1 MDKKYQIF
9 ISSTYEDLKEK
20 RRKVQETILS
30 MYQFPIGMEMF
41 SADDADQWEIIQETI
56 DNSDYYVL
64 IIGRRYGSI
73 IQNGSDAG
81 ISYTQK
87 EYRYAK
93 SIGVPVLAF
102 LSDREASFKDGEI
115 ETDPEKLSKLNE
127 FIDEV
132 KSGNMVN
139 FWKNEDDLAAKVA
152 VALQKQISRG
162 KRPGWI
168 RATFSMDDVLKN
180 ANEVI
185 RLQQE
190 NAELREELSE
200 LKEHSDRRMPFLSA
214 EINDSDF
221 LTLQFTCFDDF
232 SSWSHNDLSK
242 RLQSYLK
249 ANAYPLKITFSNSGT
264 AKAKDVYAEFEF
276 PEELLLYYE
285 LPVRS
290 LLDADPP
297 YEIKRPQQM
306 TLYNLIHAYQNLRM
320 IPDESMLRSPETPYY
335 LANNQIHLHLSDLMN
350 YYDYCID
357 NNYYLI
363 ATQKGTFEIKCFY
376 MCEDFK
382 EPQTQTITITVE

>member
-20 RRKVQETILS
+20 RRRVQETILS

-200 LKEHSDRRMPFLSA
+200 LKEHSAHRKPSFTT
-214 EINDSDF
+214 EINDSASPTIPFTDF
-221 LTLQFTCFDDF
+221 GDI
-232 SSWSHNDLSK
+232 SNWPYNDLVK
-242 RLQSYLK
+242 RLSDYLK
-249 ANAYPLKITFSNSGT
+249 ANATLMNLSFSNEGT
-264 AKAKDVYAEFEF
+264 AKANDIRITVDVPEGLLVLQENMITPLIKADSF
-276 PEELLLYYE
+276 PHI
-285 LPVRS
+285 S
-290 LLDADPP
+290 
-297 YEIKRPQQM
+297 RPQEM
-306 TLYNLIHAYQNLRM
+306 NIPNLVHAYIRQRFPHHFSFMRHPSNFHDL
-320 IPDESMLRSPETPYY
+320 DD
-335 LANNQIHLHLSDLMN
+335 NQIDIQLEDLLHHLTFSL
-350 YYDYCID
+350 D
-357 NNYYLI
+357 NSYYLI
-363 ATQKGTFEIKCFY
+363 TTRKGSFEIKCTY
-376 MCEDFK
+376 ICEELT
-382 EPQTQTITITVE
+382 EPQTQTITVTVE